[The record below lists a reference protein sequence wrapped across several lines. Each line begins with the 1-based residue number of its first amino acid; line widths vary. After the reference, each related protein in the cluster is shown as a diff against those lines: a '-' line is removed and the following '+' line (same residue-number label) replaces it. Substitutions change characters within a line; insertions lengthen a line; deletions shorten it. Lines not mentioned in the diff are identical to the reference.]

1 MSRPQ
6 VPAASRARGVFV
18 GRDAERSRLDLMLE
32 AARQG
37 RGGLVLLG
45 GEPGVGKT
53 RLASEILE
61 DGRERGMLAL
71 AGHAYEE
78 ETAPWMTS
86 REILQ
91 EMVRLLPAADL
102 RRMLG
107 DNASELSRLLPELR
121 KLIRPSGG
129 GREAR
134 YEFSHALVRQTLLS
148 ALSVPRLQRLHLRLA
163 DAMERAYGAKV
174 EEHAAELAHQLDE
187 AGAAAAPERVRRC
200 L

>member
-1 MSRPQ
+1 MQLVEGQPLDRLIPEAGLP
-6 VPAASRARGVFV
+6 V
-18 GRDAERSRLDLMLE
+18 ER
-32 AARQG
+32 
-37 RGGLVLLG
+37 
-45 GEPGVGKT
+45 
-53 RLASEILE
+53 ILE
-61 DGRERGMLAL
+61 IATGLAEALAAARERGMLAL